1 MMRCKCYKKIITCG
15 NIFLMIVFWADMFV
29 VYIAWNPIFTFLRQF
44 YSGEF
49 ANFIILWFG
58 KIVALPRWTWLLLLL
73 RYFLIDSRTSW
84 CLLSSSSPPPIF
96 SVLFCCNKFMCLVHW
111 KSCAGEVPWEFFVS
125 QPLLQKGKVKYSKS
139 EVNVVKIIQIRL

>member
-29 VYIAWNPIFTFLRQF
+29 AYIAWNPIFTFLHQF

-96 SVLFCCNKFMCLVHW
+96 SVLFCCNKFMSVSFIEKVALGRFLENFLLVNRYCKNEKW
-111 KSCAGEVPWEFFVS
+111 STA
-125 QPLLQKGKVKYSKS
+125 KVK
-139 EVNVVKIIQIRL
+139 

>member
-15 NIFLMIVFWADMFV
+15 NIFLVIVFWADIFV

-58 KIVALPRWTWLLLLL
+58 KIVALPRWTLLLLLL

-84 CLLSSSSPPPIF
+84 YLLSSSSPPPIF
-96 SVLFCCNKFMCLVHW
+96 SVLFCCNKFMIVSFIEKVALSWEIVLGRFLENFLLVNSYCKKEKW
-111 KSCAGEVPWEFFVS
+111 STA
-125 QPLLQKGKVKYSKS
+125 KVK
-139 EVNVVKIIQIRL
+139 